1 MKTLWYREASRN
13 NSLTLLSNPN
23 GGSNASGA
31 NSNGGCF
38 RPEKNGKIWG
48 PESAWITLPAALG
61 RQLLLCSVSGLSMG
75 LRGKEI

>member
-13 NSLTLLSNPN
+13 NSLTLLSDPN

-38 RPEKNGKIWG
+38 RPRKTERSGDKR
-48 PESAWITLPAALG
+48 ALG
-61 RQLLLCSVSGLSMG
+61 
-75 LRGKEI
+75 